1 MLILM
6 NAGFTFSGE
15 IVVRFGNYLSYGNQK
30 TRNQVSKSFESS
42 SSEKLFH
49 FNCNIWNNYDHL
61 YQ

>member
-6 NAGFTFSGE
+6 YAGFTFSGE
-15 IVVRFGNYLSYGNQK
+15 IVVRFGNYLSSGNQK
-30 TRNQVSKSFESS
+30 TRNQVNKSFVSS

-49 FNCNIWNNYDHL
+49 FNCNIWYNDHH